1 MQGWENKSKEEINL
15 IHNKA
20 NETLRRKYELG
31 ELKGSFAGK
40 HHSEETKEKI
50 RSKALDLISNKFGK
64 IQANFSVKACKYID
78 KLNKEN
84 NWKLQHALNGGEV
97 RIGNYWVDGYDKIN
111 KIIFE
116 YDERKH
122 YISGTNILKQKDINR
137 QNKILSLLGD
147 DWTLYRYNENLN
159 IFYKVQ

>member
-1 MQGWENKSKEEINL
+1 MQGWQNKSKEEINS

-31 ELKGSFAGK
+31 ELKGSFVGK

-50 RSKALDLISNKFGK
+50 RSKVLDLISNKFGK

-97 RIGNYWVDGYDKIN
+97 RIGNYLVDGYDKIN
-111 KIIFE
+111 KIILNMMNVS
-116 YDERKH
+116 
-122 YISGTNILKQKDINR
+122 IILPVQ
-137 QNKILSLLGD
+137 
-147 DWTLYRYNENLN
+147 
-159 IFYKVQ
+159 IF

>member
-1 MQGWENKSKEEINL
+1 MAEKSNCSYIFGESSREIFCKNFDNDFAKL
-15 IHNKA
+15 IPI
-20 NETLRRKYELG
+20 L
-31 ELKGSFAGK
+31 
-40 HHSEETKEKI
+40 SEG
-50 RSKALDLISNKFGK
+50 N
-64 IQANFSVKACKYID
+64 
-78 KLNKEN
+78 LNKEN

>member
-1 MQGWENKSKEEINL
+1 ME
-15 IHNKA
+15 
-20 NETLRRKYELG
+20 
-31 ELKGSFAGK
+31 
-40 HHSEETKEKI
+40 
-50 RSKALDLISNKFGK
+50 
-64 IQANFSVKACKYID
+64 
-78 KLNKEN
+78 
-84 NWKLQHALNGGEV
+84 LQHALNGGEV

-122 YISGTNILKQKDINR
+122 YITGTNILKQKDINR